1 MSSDKKYCPYC
12 GKENLSFAKYCS
24 GCGYE
29 IPEDKFPSQNNNQK
43 RQQETEQNRQ
53 SETYVTTQRVRKKKG
68 YGRLIILIALA
79 TLFIYTNPS
88 EKMHLDFVK
97 GRIHEELNNDESFAS
112 GLIRLIEIGIGDERT
127 NNLLKDVFKR
137 RNYVLFS
144 LTEVKYEGNSEI
156 FAIGILGNFIEMEKV
171 KKFLDKIQSIKT
183 NQE

>member
-29 IPEDKFPSQNNNQK
+29 IPEDKFSSQHNNQK
-43 RQQETEQNRQ
+43 RQQDTERNSQ

-68 YGRLIILIALA
+68 YGRLIVLIALA

-97 GRIHEELNNDESFAS
+97 GKIHTELNKDESFAS

-127 NNLLKDVFKR
+127 NNLLKDVVKR
-137 RNYVLFS
+137 KNFVFFS
-144 LTEVKYEGNSEI
+144 LTEIQDKEQSQI
-156 FAIGILGNFIEMEKV
+156 IAIGILGNFIELEKV
-171 KKFLDKIQSIKT
+171 KNFFDKFSQ
-183 NQE
+183 

>member
-29 IPEDKFPSQNNNQK
+29 IPEEKFFLQNKNQK
-43 RQQETEQNRQ
+43 TLQDTEWNRQ
-53 SETYVTTQRVRKKKG
+53 PITYITTQRIRKKKG

-97 GRIHEELNNDESFAS
+97 GKIHEELNNSESIAS

-127 NNLLKDVFKR
+127 NNLLKDVIKR
-137 RNYVLFS
+137 KNYVFFS
-144 LTEVKYEGNSEI
+144 LTEIQDKGQSKVI
-156 FAIGILGNFIEMEKV
+156 AIGILGNFIEMEKA
-171 KKFLDKIQSIKT
+171 KKFLDKFTQ
-183 NQE
+183 